1 MQTLKMKKVRE
12 NAIIPKRATA
22 GSAGLDL
29 CACIDEPLTVKAGE
43 RAVIPSGIAIALEN
57 SEVVALVFARS
68 GLAIKHGISLSNSV
82 GVIDSDYRG
91 EICVGII
98 NTSREDYT
106 VNPGERI
113 AQLVLTPV
121 IPAEPV
127 EVESLDETERGAG
140 GFGSTGTTD
149 NISDFCADECC
160 ALSGLNMLEF
170 NYLINI
176 SVHFKSHTV
185 TKIAGC
191 YHKYYLQKF
200 LSY

>member
-12 NAIIPKRATA
+12 NAIIPKRATV

-140 GFGSTGTTD
+140 GFGSTGR
-149 NISDFCADECC
+149 N
-160 ALSGLNMLEF
+160 
-170 NYLINI
+170 
-176 SVHFKSHTV
+176 
-185 TKIAGC
+185 
-191 YHKYYLQKF
+191 
-200 LSY
+200 

>member
-43 RAVIPSGIAIALEN
+43 RAVIPSGIAIALESN
-57 SEVVALVFARS
+57 EVVALVFARS

-98 NTSREDYT
+98 NTSRDDYT

-140 GFGSTGTTD
+140 GFGSTGR
-149 NISDFCADECC
+149 N
-160 ALSGLNMLEF
+160 
-170 NYLINI
+170 
-176 SVHFKSHTV
+176 
-185 TKIAGC
+185 
-191 YHKYYLQKF
+191 
-200 LSY
+200 